1 MAKVI
6 AYTFQAPAHMT
17 CSPEPEPV
25 IMSVPE
31 KEDWMRKSRFT
42 DEQIVSI
49 LRQGDAGAPIAEL
62 CRKHE
67 ITSTTYY
74 RWERKYGGMEVSEAK
89 RLRKIEEDNRRLKR
103 LVADQAVNI
112 QVLNELLGKE
122 W

>member
-1 MAKVI
+1 
-6 AYTFQAPAHMT
+6 
-17 CSPEPEPV
+17 
-25 IMSVPE
+25 
-31 KEDWMRKSRFT
+31 MRKSRFT

-49 LRQGDAGAPIAEL
+49 LRQGDAGASISEL

-74 RWERKYGGMEVSEAK
+74 RWKRKYGGMEVSEAK
-89 RLRKIEEDNRRLKR
+89 RLRKVEEENRRLKR

>member
-1 MAKVI
+1 
-6 AYTFQAPAHMT
+6 
-17 CSPEPEPV
+17 
-25 IMSVPE
+25 
-31 KEDWMRKSRFT
+31 MRKSRFT

-62 CRKHE
+62 CRKHG

-74 RWERKYGGMEVSEAK
+74 RWKRKYGGMEVSEAK
-89 RLRKIEEDNRRLKR
+89 RLRKVEEENRRLKR
-103 LVADQAVNI
+103 IVADQAVNI